1 MNVDKALTHEER
13 LAEEMLQAETK
24 PKLVKVVEVE
34 LISKKFE
41 NVLDKDSGIRFMLKE
56 SKTDEMKLLY
66 KCFKRDDQTLPAII
80 KRMEPYIVE
89 RGESLVKDEE
99 NLKDPVKFTE
109 KLLVLK
115 SEMDQLVEYSFSNDM
130 KF

>member
-66 KCFKRDDQTLPAII
+66 KCFKRDD
-80 KRMEPYIVE
+80 
-89 RGESLVKDEE
+89 
-99 NLKDPVKFTE
+99 
-109 KLLVLK
+109 
-115 SEMDQLVEYSFSNDM
+115 
-130 KF
+130 